1 MYASD
6 PTIFTSAKPPMS
18 TKGATS
24 LNRILRITAK
34 LLFEKGEDVP
44 SVANLLQGFVT
55 PSMVRDWYERYCDVN
70 GIEQS
75 TNSKRNLR
83 RMPMPPIDFQAVQIE
98 RLEEMLELP
107 ASDDDDMP
115 EPEW

>member
-1 MYASD
+1 
-6 PTIFTSAKPPMS
+6 MS
-18 TKGATS
+18 TKGASS

-55 PSMVRDWYERYCDVN
+55 PTMVRDWHERYCEVN
-70 GIEQS
+70 GLQQS
-75 TNSKRNLR
+75 VNSKRSCR
-83 RMPMPPIDFQAVQIE
+83 RLPMPPIDFQAVQIQK
-98 RLEEMLELP
+98 LEEMLEPLP
-107 ASDDDDMP
+107 SESSE